1 MRSLTS
7 AGRRQREVSGQ
18 LSLLGLVFVC
28 AAVFLTALDQTV
40 VVTALP
46 QIITDLQIPILQ
58 LDRASWI
65 ISGYLLGYVIAMPL
79 LGQLADRYGRRRL
92 LLLCLA
98 VFAGAS
104 LMCGLAP
111 WLGSLNDLSFLQVVG
126 VDTQSPGL
134 VWLVG
139 ARVLQAAGG
148 GAIVPI
154 AMAIAGDYYGA
165 RGLGPALGL
174 IGMVTE
180 AGGVLGP
187 LYGAWIT
194 QTLGWNAIFLL
205 NLPLVAVLMVP
216 LAFWLRE
223 PARVLE
229 TERGQGRRQRPGV
242 DLPGAALLGA
252 ALLCLS
258 LGLAQEATLLTGG
271 QPGGLQARSVAESA
285 SAHGNPLLIGLALLL
300 LVLLVLLELHLQ
312 RAVPAEEGQ
321 ADPTGRGRWS
331 RLRLPGRGAPVLDL
345 QLFRRLS
352 FVAAAVVSL
361 LVGAALIIAMVDIP
375 IFVATVLGETAIASG
390 LALLRL
396 TAMIPV
402 GALVGGWL
410 CERLGSRPVAIVGL
424 LCAAAAFWLMHLWP
438 LHVDWNQI
446 TLSTMLGGW
455 GFGLVIAPIGVIALD
470 AARERRAGL
479 AAALITML
487 RIVGMIL
494 GLAALTSWGLG
505 YFRALAAAFV
515 PPSGAT
521 PFSSAYLR
529 AYTAYLVSAAHTVYT
544 TIFLVAGVLCL
555 LAVLPALAFRESQP
569 VAFFKR
575 TSKGGQESSQ
585 ATTDLVRPGRTA
597 GESGAIP
604 APDPREGEQL

>member
-1 MRSLTS
+1 MRSLAHAT
-7 AGRRQREVSGQ
+7 GRRQAEMRGQ
-18 LSLLGLVFVC
+18 RPLLALIFVC

-98 VFAGAS
+98 LFACAS
-104 LMCGLAP
+104 LVCGLAP
-111 WLGSLNDLSFLQVVG
+111 WLGSQNDLSFLQVLG
-126 VDTQSPGL
+126 VDVQSPGL

-205 NLPLVAVLMVP
+205 NLPLVAALMVP
-216 LAFWLRE
+216 LVFLLRD
-223 PARVLE
+223 PAQVPMPRE
-229 TERGQGRRQRPGV
+229 EQRPGV
-242 DLPGAALLGA
+242 DLVGAALLGA
-252 ALLCLS
+252 VLLCLS
-258 LGLAQEATLLTGG
+258 LGLAQEAALLTAG
-271 QPGGLQARSVAESA
+271 QPGLQAHSAAA
-285 SAHGNPLLIGLALLL
+285 SAGTHGNPILIGLALLL
-300 LVLLVLLELHLQ
+300 LILLVLVELHLQ
-312 RAVPAEEGQ
+312 REEPPEEGK
-321 ADPTGRGRWS
+321 AGSGRRGRWS
-331 RLRLPGRGAPVLDL
+331 GLRLPGRGAPVLDL
-345 QLFRRLS
+345 RLFRRLS

-375 IFVATVLGETAIASG
+375 IFVATVLGETAISSG

-396 TAMIPV
+396 TAMIPL
-402 GALVGGWL
+402 GALAGGWL
-410 CERLGSRPVAIVGL
+410 CERLGSRPVAIAGL

-438 LHVDWNQI
+438 LRVDWNQI

-470 AARERRAGL
+470 AARKQRGGL
-479 AAALITML
+479 AAALVTML
-487 RIVGMIL
+487 RMVGMIL

-515 PPSGAT
+515 PPPGVA
-521 PFSSAYLR
+521 PFSSAYLD
-529 AYTAYLVSAAHTVYT
+529 AYTAYLVTAAHTVYT

-575 TSKGGQESSQ
+575 IPKEEQESAPVMTSV
-585 ATTDLVRPGRTA
+585 VRPSRT
-597 GESGAIP
+597 ESEAVP

>member
-1 MRSLTS
+1 MRSLAHVT
-7 AGRRQREVSGQ
+7 GRRQAEIRGQ
-18 LSLLGLVFVC
+18 RSLLALIFVC

-46 QIITDLQIPILQ
+46 QIVADLQIPILQ

-98 VFAGAS
+98 LFACAS
-104 LMCGLAP
+104 LVCGLAP
-111 WLGSLNDLSFLQVVG
+111 WLGSQNDLSFLQMLG
-126 VDTQSPGL
+126 VDVQSPGL

-148 GAIVPI
+148 GAVVPI
-154 AMAIAGDYYGA
+154 AMAIVGDYYGA

-194 QTLGWNAIFLL
+194 QTLGWSAIFLL
-205 NLPLVAVLMVP
+205 NLPLVAALMVP
-216 LAFWLRE
+216 LAFSLRE
-223 PARVLE
+223 SVQVSMPRKE
-229 TERGQGRRQRPGV
+229 KRPGV
-242 DLPGAALLGA
+242 DLVGAALLGA
-252 ALLCLS
+252 VLLCLS
-258 LGLAQEATLLTGG
+258 LGLAQEAALLTAG
-271 QPGGLQARSVAESA
+271 QPGDLQARGALESA
-285 SAHGNPLLIGLALLL
+285 SAHGNPVLLGLALLL
-300 LVLLVLLELHLQ
+300 LVLLVIVELRLQ
-312 RAVPAEEGQ
+312 RGEPPKEGE
-321 ADPTGRGRWS
+321 AGPGGRGRWS

-345 QLFRRLS
+345 RLFRRLS

-375 IFVATVLGETAIASG
+375 IFVATVLGETAISSG

-410 CERLGSRPVAIVGL
+410 CERLGSRPVAIAGL
-424 LCAAAAFWLMHLWP
+424 LCAAAAFWLMHWWP
-438 LHVDWNQI
+438 LRVDWNQI

-470 AARERRAGL
+470 AAREQRGGL
-479 AAALITML
+479 AAALVTML
-487 RIVGMIL
+487 RMVGMIL

-515 PPSGAT
+515 PPPGVT
-521 PFSSAYLR
+521 PFSSAYLD
-529 AYTAYLVSAAHTVYT
+529 AYTAYLVAAAHTVYT

-555 LAVLPALAFRESQP
+555 LAVIPALAFRESQP

-575 TSKGGQESSQ
+575 IPKEEQES
-585 ATTDLVRPGRTA
+585 APVVTGVVRPSQTE
-597 GESGAIP
+597 GEAVP

>member
-1 MRSLTS
+1 MRSLAD
-7 AGRRQREVSGQ
+7 AGRRQAERHGR
-18 LSLLGLVFVC
+18 LPLPTLVLVC

-46 QIITDLQIPILQ
+46 QMISDLQIPVLEV
-58 LDRASWI
+58 DRAAWI

-92 LLLCLA
+92 LLLCLTLFA
-98 VFAGAS
+98 VAS
-104 LMCGLAP
+104 LICGLAP
-111 WLGSLNDLSFLQVVG
+111 WLGAQNDLGFLQG
-126 VDTQSPGL
+126 LGIDTRSPGL

-148 GAIVPI
+148 GAVVPI
-154 AMAIAGDYYGA
+154 AMAVAGDYYGP

-194 QTLGWNAIFLL
+194 QTLGWSAIFFL
-205 NLPLVAVLMVP
+205 NLPLVALLMIP
-216 LAFWLRE
+216 LAFFLRE
-223 PARVLE
+223 PAHNLE
-229 TERGQGRRQRPGV
+229 ADRQPGI
-242 DLPGAALLGA
+242 DLLGAALLGA

-258 LGLAQEATLLTGG
+258 LGLAQEATLLTAG
-271 QPGGLQARSVAESA
+271 QSSLQAQSQAEA
-285 SAHGNPLLIGLALLL
+285 TGAQGNPFLIALALLL
-300 LVLLVLLELHLQ
+300 LLILVGIELLLQ
-312 RAVPAEEGQ
+312 REAPAKDRVTGAVGLAQ
-321 ADPTGRGRWS
+321 
-331 RLRLPGRGAPVLDL
+331 RLGMTLPGRGAPLIDL
-345 QLFRRLS
+345 QLFRRSS
-352 FVAAAVVSL
+352 FVAAALVSL
-361 LVGAALIIAMVDIP
+361 CVGAALIIAMVDIP

-402 GALVGGWL
+402 GALAGGWL
-410 CERLGSRPVAIVGL
+410 CGRLGSRPVAIGGL
-424 LCAAAAFWLMHLWP
+424 LCTAAAFWLMHLWP
-438 LHVDWNQI
+438 LRVDWNQI
-446 TLSTMLGGW
+446 TLSTLLGGW

-470 AARERRAGL
+470 AARGRQAGL
-479 AAALITML
+479 AAALVTML
-487 RIVGMIL
+487 RMVGMIL

-515 PPSGAT
+515 PPAGAA

-529 AYTAYLVSAAHTVYT
+529 AYTAYLISAAHTVYT
-544 TIFLVAGVLCL
+544 TIFLVAGILCL

-575 TSKGGQESSQ
+575 TLSGGERTSEESARVTAEEVQASQ
-585 ATTDLVRPGRTA
+585 IEGKSV
-597 GESGAIP
+597 P
-604 APDPREGEQL
+604 APDTRERDQP

>member
-1 MRSLTS
+1 MRSLAHAT
-7 AGRRQREVSGQ
+7 GRRQTKIRGQ
-18 LSLLGLVFVC
+18 RPLLALIFVC

-46 QIITDLQIPILQ
+46 QIVADLQIPILQ

-98 VFAGAS
+98 LFACAS
-104 LMCGLAP
+104 LVCGLAP
-111 WLGSLNDLSFLQVVG
+111 WLGSQNDLSFLQMLG
-126 VDTQSPGL
+126 VDVQSPCL

-148 GAIVPI
+148 GAVVPI
-154 AMAIAGDYYGA
+154 AMAIVGDYYGA

-194 QTLGWNAIFLL
+194 QTLGWSAIFLL
-205 NLPLVAVLMVP
+205 NLPLVAALMVP

-223 PARVLE
+223 SAQVPTPGKE
-229 TERGQGRRQRPGV
+229 KRPGV
-242 DLPGAALLGA
+242 DLVGAALLGA
-252 ALLCLS
+252 VLLCLS
-258 LGLAQEATLLTGG
+258 LGLAQEAALLTAG
-271 QPGGLQARSVAESA
+271 QPGLQARGALESA
-285 SAHGNPLLIGLALLL
+285 GARGNPLLLGLALLL
-300 LVLLVLLELHLQ
+300 LVLLVFVERRLQ
-312 RAVPAEEGQ
+312 REEPPEEGE
-321 ADPTGRGRWS
+321 ASPGGRGRWS
-331 RLRLPGRGAPVLDL
+331 RLSLPGRGAPVLDL
-345 QLFRRLS
+345 RLFRRLS

-375 IFVATVLGETAIASG
+375 IFVATVLGETAISSG

-396 TAMIPV
+396 TAMIPL
-402 GALVGGWL
+402 GALAGGWL
-410 CERLGSRPVAIVGL
+410 CERLGSRPVAIAGL
-424 LCAAAAFWLMHLWP
+424 LCAAAAFWLMHWWP
-438 LHVDWNQI
+438 LRVDWNQI
-446 TLSTMLGGW
+446 TLSTILGGW

-470 AARERRAGL
+470 AARERRGGL
-479 AAALITML
+479 AAALVTML
-487 RIVGMIL
+487 RMVGMIL

-515 PPSGAT
+515 PPPGIT
-521 PFSSAYLR
+521 PFSSAYLD
-529 AYTAYLVSAAHTVYT
+529 AYTAYLVAAAHTVYT

-555 LAVLPALAFRESQP
+555 LAVIPALAFRESQP
-569 VAFFKR
+569 VTFFKR
-575 TSKGGQESSQ
+575 IPKEEQES
-585 ATTDLVRPGRTA
+585 APVMTGVVRPSQTE
-597 GESGAIP
+597 GEAVP
-604 APDPREGEQL
+604 APEPREGEQL

>member
-1 MRSLTS
+1 MP
-7 AGRRQREVSGQ
+7 GQ
-18 LSLLGLVFVC
+18 LPLLTLILVC

-46 QIITDLQIPILQ
+46 QMISDLQIPILQ
-58 LDRASWI
+58 VDRASWI

-92 LLLCLA
+92 LLLCLTL
-98 VFAGAS
+98 FALAS
-104 LMCGLAP
+104 LVCGLAP
-111 WLGSLNDLSFLQVVG
+111 WLGEQNDLSFLQG
-126 VDTQSPGL
+126 LGIDTRSPGL

-139 ARVLQAAGG
+139 ARVVQAAGG
-148 GAIVPI
+148 GAVVPI
-154 AMAIAGDYYGA
+154 AMAVAGDYYGR

-194 QTLGWNAIFLL
+194 QTLGWSAIFFL
-205 NLPLVAVLMVP
+205 NLPLVALLMLP
-216 LAFWLRE
+216 LAFFLRE
-223 PARVLE
+223 PAHRL
-229 TERGQGRRQRPGV
+229 GIARQAGV
-242 DLPGAALLGA
+242 DLLGAALLGA
-252 ALLCLS
+252 MLLCLS
-258 LGLAQEATLLTGG
+258 LGLAQEATLLTAG
-271 QPGGLQARSVAESA
+271 QSSLQVQSQAEA
-285 SAHGNPLLIGLALLL
+285 TGTQGNPFLIALALLL
-300 LVLLVLLELHLQ
+300 LLILVATELLLQ
-312 RAVPAEEGQ
+312 RGVPAREGVSE
-321 ADPTGRGRWS
+321 ATGGKQRH
-331 RLRLPGRGAPVLDL
+331 RLPLPGRGAPLLDL
-345 QLFRRLS
+345 RLFRRPS
-352 FVAAAVVSL
+352 FVAAALVSL

-375 IFVATVLGETAIASG
+375 IFVATVLGETALASG

-410 CERLGSRPVAIVGL
+410 CGRLGSRPVAVGGL
-424 LCAAAAFWLMHLWP
+424 LFAAAAFWLMHLWP
-438 LHVDWNQI
+438 LRVDWNQI
-446 TLSTMLGGW
+446 TLSTLLGGW

-470 AARERRAGL
+470 AARTRQAGL
-479 AAALITML
+479 AAALVTML
-487 RIVGMIL
+487 RMIGMIL

-515 PPSGAT
+515 PPAGAA

-529 AYTAYLVSAAHTVYT
+529 AYTAYLIQAAHTVYT

-575 TSKGGQESSQ
+575 TPSRDEQS
-585 ATTDLVRPGRTA
+585 
-597 GESGAIP
+597 SGASARVMTGKVQSDWSEGAP
-604 APDPREGEQL
+604 APETREGDQL

>member
-1 MRSLTS
+1 VRSLAHVT
-7 AGRRQREVSGQ
+7 GRRQAEIRGQ
-18 LSLLGLVFVC
+18 RSLLALIFVC

-46 QIITDLQIPILQ
+46 QIVADLQIPILQ

-98 VFAGAS
+98 LFACAS
-104 LMCGLAP
+104 LVCGLAP
-111 WLGSLNDLSFLQVVG
+111 WLGSQNDLSFLQMLG
-126 VDTQSPGL
+126 VDVQSPGL

-148 GAIVPI
+148 GAVVPI
-154 AMAIAGDYYGA
+154 AMAIVGDYYGT

-194 QTLGWNAIFLL
+194 QTLGWSAIFLL
-205 NLPLVAVLMVP
+205 NLPLVAALIVP
-216 LAFWLRE
+216 LAFSLRE
-223 PARVLE
+223 SVQVSMPRKE
-229 TERGQGRRQRPGV
+229 KRPGV
-242 DLPGAALLGA
+242 DLVGAALLGA
-252 ALLCLS
+252 VLLCLS
-258 LGLAQEATLLTGG
+258 LGLAQEAALLTAG
-271 QPGGLQARSVAESA
+271 QPGDLQARGALESA
-285 SAHGNPLLIGLALLL
+285 SAHGNPVLLGLALLL
-300 LVLLVLLELHLQ
+300 LVLLVIVELRLQ
-312 RAVPAEEGQ
+312 RGEPPEEGE
-321 ADPTGRGRWS
+321 AGPGGRGRWS

-345 QLFRRLS
+345 RLFRRLS

-375 IFVATVLGETAIASG
+375 IFVATVLGETAISSG

-410 CERLGSRPVAIVGL
+410 CERLGSRPVAVAGL
-424 LCAAAAFWLMHLWP
+424 LCAAAAFWLMHWWP
-438 LHVDWNQI
+438 LRVDWNQI

-470 AARERRAGL
+470 AAREQRGGL
-479 AAALITML
+479 AAALVTML
-487 RIVGMIL
+487 RMVGMIL

-515 PPSGAT
+515 PPPGVT
-521 PFSSAYLR
+521 PFSSAYLD
-529 AYTAYLVSAAHTVYT
+529 AYTAYLVAAAHTVYT

-555 LAVLPALAFRESQP
+555 LAVIPALAFRESQP

-575 TSKGGQESSQ
+575 IPKEEQES
-585 ATTDLVRPGRTA
+585 APVVTGVVRPSQTE
-597 GESGAIP
+597 GEAVP